1 MLSGSAVGDFGERDA
16 EFFQELQ
23 AGLGVTEAGFGVVM
37 LLVLDR
43 VGGGGQSA
51 PASGGWQGER
61 VDQGLGRAADL
72 RQSHLAI
79 FPPAVAPSGGRGTS
93 GWLA

>member
-1 MLSGSAVGDFGERDA
+1 MLSGPAVGDCGERDA
-16 EFFQELQ
+16 AFFQELQ
-23 AGLGVTEAGFGVVM
+23 SGLGVAEAGFGVVM

-51 PASGGWQGER
+51 PASGGWQGDR

-79 FPPAVAPSGGRGTS
+79 SPPAVTPSGGRGTG
-93 GWLA
+93 GWRA